1 MLANFTHL
9 RTCSGYSFKYGTATA
24 DQLVERATEFGMS
37 TLALTDRDNMAGAI
51 RFVQACES
59 AAIKPILGINLSFL
73 QRKYRITLLA
83 TADGGL
89 ASLYQLLTAVNFA
102 GGLLTHEI
110 LQENIVHTKKL
121 LIMHGPDSQIGAAI
135 GARQLTQGLSIF
147 NSTKDYFAQ
156 QGIEV
161 LSHRI
166 RGDGP
171 MSTPFAARMLT
182 FARSNDLPAVITNAV
197 RMLNRSDGP
206 LADVLDSARNL
217 VPLHKRHVERQ
228 NSEAYLKDTKAMH
241 QLATEIAQAAGES
254 TAHSLI
260 KTTMQWAEMATLD
273 PRRDVGIGK
282 IHLPEP
288 SVVGGKTQN
297 DLTIQL
303 KQRCEAGLGIKY
315 FGEQSIVA
323 ANRLSDELATVRT
336 LGYESY
342 FLTVANIT
350 DLARSKSIRVAARGS
365 GAGSLICYL
374 LGISGVEPITHGL
387 LMERFCSPLRNE
399 LPDIDIDVESARR
412 LEIYDA
418 VFEKYG
424 HRVATVSMVE
434 TYRSRHAIRDV
445 GAALG
450 ISPIEVDLIAKSLP
464 HIRARNIAKA
474 LENLPELKNLKLDTP
489 ILRMAINLA
498 QQLDGL
504 PRHLSMHPC
513 AIVLSDIGLRNHA
526 PLEVNAS
533 GYPMVQFD
541 KDDVEAVGFLKLDVL
556 GVRMQ
561 SAIAY
566 TISEIERIEGVQL
579 DIDQISLADQKTFDL
594 IASTRTLGVFQIE
607 SPGQRELIGKFA
619 PSSFTDLI
627 IDISLFRPGP
637 VKSDM
642 IRPFLSARHGLSN
655 VKSIHPDLDSIMSET
670 EGVVVFHEQVIRLI
684 SVMTGITLAQADE
697 KRRSLGTL
705 DGQQEVCDWFYPAA
719 LAQGYQLDVVQEIWE
734 ILRAFASFGFCKAH
748 AAAFALPTY
757 QSAWLKTHHTAAFMA
772 GVLTHDPGMYP
783 KRLILDDARQWGI
796 EIKGIDVNKSER
808 TVTVEKVDVDQQVN
822 KQRSYVAP
830 DLNSTG
836 RSLQLPDASGYALR
850 ISLADV
856 GGISEREINSIIAA
870 RPFVD
875 LADFVRRSGAS
886 ITTTESLI
894 VIGGFD
900 QLHRI
905 DQSHRIVNGS
915 KGLNRR
921 DLLLHLQ
928 DLYKLNG
935 GQKVGES
942 QLTLELLP
950 PPLVAAGL
958 PNLTAAELVQN
969 EVSILGMEVTAHMLN
984 FYGDFLNAVGA
995 VKSSDVIK
1003 QRSGASVLIAG
1014 VKSALQTP
1022 PVRSGRRVMFLTIDD
1037 GHGCNDV
1044 TFFEDTQQSY
1054 AQLLR
1059 TSNIFLIRGAVR
1071 RTGPRGV
1078 SIRATQAWELSSA
1091 YNSWLAGNASDT
1103 DVSLNN
1109 GRNLTTMKSKN
1120 A

>member
-1 MLANFTHL
+1 MPVNFTHL

-24 DQLVERATEFGMS
+24 KQLVDRAAEFGMQS
-37 TLALTDRDNMAGAI
+37 LALTDRENMAGAI

-59 AAIKPILGINLSFL
+59 ASIKPILGINLSFL
-73 QRKYRITLLA
+73 QPKYRITLLA
-83 TADGGL
+83 SSDDGL
-89 ASLYQLLTAVNFA
+89 PALYRLLTAVNFA

-110 LQENIVHTKKL
+110 LQQNFNYTKKL
-121 LIMHGPDSQIGAAI
+121 LVMHGPESQLAVAI
-135 GARQLTQGLSIF
+135 SARQLTQALSIF
-147 NSTKDYFAQ
+147 NSTKDYFLR

-171 MSTPFAARMLT
+171 LSTPFAARMLA
-182 FARSNDLPAVITNAV
+182 FARSNDLPAVLTNSV

-228 NSEAYLKDTKAMH
+228 NSEAYLKDIKQMH
-241 QLATEIAQAAGES
+241 QLATEISQAAGES
-254 TAHSLI
+254 TPHQLI
-260 KTTMQWAEMATLD
+260 KTTMQWAEMAILD

-282 IHLPEP
+282 IHLPEAE
-288 SVVGGKTQN
+288 VVGGKTQS
-297 DLTIQL
+297 DLTTQL
-303 KQRCEAGLGIKY
+303 KQRCEAGLSTKY
-315 FGEQSIVA
+315 VGGQSILA
-323 ANRLSDELATVRT
+323 AERLTDELNTVRT

-342 FLTVANIT
+342 FLTVADIT

-374 LGISGVEPITHGL
+374 LGISGVEPIEHGL

-418 VFEKYG
+418 IFERYG
-424 HRVATVSMVE
+424 VRVATVAMVE

-445 GAALG
+445 GTALG
-450 ISPIEVDLIAKSLP
+450 ISPMEIDLIAKSLP

-474 LENLPELKNLKLDTP
+474 LENLPELKSLKLDTP
-489 ILRMAINLA
+489 ILKMAVDLA
-498 QQLDGL
+498 QKLDGL

-513 AIVLSDIGLRNHA
+513 AIVLSDISLRDHA

-561 SAIAY
+561 SAISY
-566 TISEIERIEGVQL
+566 TISEIERVEGVKL
-579 DIDQISLADQKTFDL
+579 DIDQLSLADPKTFDL

-655 VKSIHPDLDSIMSET
+655 VKSIHPDLDPIMAQT
-670 EGVVVFHEQVIRLI
+670 HGVVVFHEQVIRLI
-684 SVMTGITLAQADE
+684 SVMGGITLAQADE
-697 KRRSLGTL
+697 KRRSLGSF

-719 LAQGYQLDVVQEIWE
+719 LSQGYQLNVVEEIWQ

-796 EIKGIDVNKSER
+796 EIKGIDVNQSQR
-808 TVTVEKVDVDQQVN
+808 TVIVEKVAIN
-822 KQRSYVAP
+822 KQRSYKAP
-830 DLNSTG
+830 DLKSTG

-850 ISLADV
+850 LSLADL
-856 GGISEREINSIIAA
+856 GGISEREIESIIAA

-875 LADFVRRSGAS
+875 LADFVHRAGAS
-886 ITTTESLI
+886 VTTTESLI
-894 VIGGFD
+894 MIGGFD
-900 QLHRI
+900 QLHQI
-905 DQSHRIVNGS
+905 DQSS
-915 KGLNRR
+915 EKLNRR

-928 DLYKLNG
+928 DLYKLTGKSNN
-935 GQKVGES
+935 KVGQT
-942 QLTLELLP
+942 QLTLELP
-950 PPLVAAGL
+950 PPTLVAAGL
-958 PNLTAAELVQN
+958 PNLTVIEQVQN
-969 EVSILGMEVTAHMLN
+969 EVEILGMEVTSHMLN
-984 FYGDFLNAVGA
+984 FYGDFLNTIGA

-1003 QRSGASVLIAG
+1003 QRSGASVLVAG
-1014 VKSALQTP
+1014 VKSSLQTP
-1022 PVRSGRRVMFLTIDD
+1022 PVRSGKRVMFLTMDD
-1037 GHGCNDV
+1037 GYGCNDV

-1059 TSNIFLIRGAVR
+1059 TSNLFLIRGAVR

-1078 SIRATQAWELSSA
+1078 SIRATEAWDLAITYRKWLSE
-1091 YNSWLAGNASDT
+1091 NSQESW
-1103 DVSLNN
+1103 
-1109 GRNLTTMKSKN
+1109 RNLTTMKSGN

>member
-1 MLANFTHL
+1 MVHSSFVHL
-9 RTCSGYSFKYGTATA
+9 RSCSGYSFKYGTATA
-24 DQLVERATEFGMS
+24 DQLVERATEFGMRS
-37 TLALTDRDNMAGAI
+37 LGLTDRDNMAGAI
-51 RFVQACES
+51 RFAQACES
-59 AAIKPILGINLSFL
+59 ASIKPILGINLSFI

-102 GGLLTHEI
+102 GGLLTHEL
-110 LQENIVHTKKL
+110 LQENFVHTKKL
-121 LIMHGPDSQIGAAI
+121 LAMHGPDSQIATAI
-135 GARQLTQGLSIF
+135 GARQLTQGLSIY

-171 MSTPFAARMLT
+171 LSTPFAARMLK
-182 FARSNDLPAVITNAV
+182 FARDNNLPAVITNSV

-228 NSEAYLKDTKAMH
+228 NSEAYLKDIKQMH
-241 QLATEIAQAAGES
+241 QVATEISQAAGEL
-254 TAHSLI
+254 TANQLI
-260 KTTMQWAEMATLD
+260 KTTLQWAEMAMLD

-288 SVVGGKTQN
+288 SVVGGKTQD
-297 DLTIQL
+297 DLTKQL
-303 KQRCEAGLGIKY
+303 KQRCESALANKY
-315 FGEQSIVA
+315 FGEQSVVA
-323 ANRLSDELATVRT
+323 ASRLTDELTTVNT

-342 FLTVANIT
+342 FLTVADIT

-418 VFEKYG
+418 IFERYG
-424 HRVATVSMVE
+424 KRVATVSMVE

-450 ISPIEVDLIAKSLP
+450 ISPIEIDLIAKSLP

-474 LENLPELKNLKLDTP
+474 LENLPELKSLKLDTP
-489 ILRMAINLA
+489 ILQMAINLA

-513 AIVLSDIGLRNHA
+513 AIVLSDIGLRDHA
-526 PLEVNAS
+526 PLELNAS

-561 SAIAY
+561 SAISYA
-566 TISEIERIEGVQL
+566 IAEIERVEGTKL
-579 DIDQISLADQKTFDL
+579 DIDQISLADQQTFDL
-594 IASTRTLGVFQIE
+594 ISSTHTLGVFQIE

-619 PSSFTDLI
+619 PSTFTDLI

-655 VKSIHPDLDSIMSET
+655 VKSIHPELDAIMQET

-684 SVMTGITLAQADE
+684 SVMTDISLAQADE
-697 KRRSLGTL
+697 KRRALGTL
-705 DGQQEVCDWFYPAA
+705 EGQQEVCDWFYPAA
-719 LAQGYQLDVVQEIWE
+719 LANNFSLKVVQEIWE

-757 QSAWLKTHHTAAFMA
+757 QSAWLKTHHTAAFIA

-796 EIKGIDVNKSER
+796 EIKGVDVNKSAQ
-808 TVTVEKVDVDQQVN
+808 TVVVEKIIAKNQ
-822 KQRSYVAP
+822 STYLAP
-830 DLNSTG
+830 DLKSTG
-836 RSLQLPDASGYALR
+836 RSLQLPNANGYALR

-856 GGISEREINSIIAA
+856 GGISDNEVSSIING
-870 RPFVD
+870 RPYVD
-875 LADFVRRSGAS
+875 LSDFVRRSGAS
-886 ITTTESLI
+886 VATTESLI
-894 VIGGFD
+894 MIGGFD
-900 QLHRI
+900 QLHGI
-905 DQSHRIVNGS
+905 GD
-915 KGLNRR
+915 GLNRR

-928 DLYKLNG
+928 DLYNLTGKKI
-935 GQKVGES
+935 GQD
-942 QLTLELLP
+942 QLTLELSP
-950 PPLVAAGL
+950 PPLTSAGL
-958 PNLTAAELVQN
+958 PNLTVQ
-969 EVSILGMEVTAHMLN
+969 EKVQSEITVLGMEVSVHLLN
-984 FYGDFLNAVGA
+984 SYGEFLNAIGA
-995 VKSSDVIK
+995 VRSSDVIR
-1003 QRSGASVLIAG
+1003 QRSGASLLIAG

-1037 GHGCNDV
+1037 GYGCNDV
-1044 TFFEDTQQSY
+1044 TFFEDAQQSY

-1059 TSNIFLIRGAVR
+1059 SSNLFLIRGQLR

-1091 YNSWLAGNASDT
+1091 YNSWLADNSSDT
-1103 DVSLNN
+1103 NNSLDTDDSLDNW
-1109 GRNLTTMKSKN
+1109 RNLTTVKSEN

>member
-1 MLANFTHL
+1 MPVNFTHL

-24 DQLVERATEFGMS
+24 DQLVERAAQFGMQS
-37 TLALTDRDNMAGAI
+37 LALTDRDNMAGAI

-59 AAIKPILGINLSFL
+59 ASVKPILGINLSFL
-73 QRKYRITLLA
+73 QPKYRITLLA
-83 TADGGL
+83 SGDGGL
-89 ASLYQLLTAVNFA
+89 PALYRLLTAVNFA

-110 LQENIVHTKKL
+110 LQQNFDYSKKL
-121 LIMHGPDSQIGAAI
+121 LVMHGPESQLAVAI
-135 GARQLTQGLSIF
+135 SARQLTQALSIF
-147 NSTKDYFAQ
+147 NSTKDYFLK

-171 MSTPFAARMLT
+171 LSTPFAARMLA
-182 FARSNDLPAVITNAV
+182 FARSNDLPAVLTNSV

-228 NSEAYLKDTKAMH
+228 NSEAYLKDVKQMH
-241 QLATEIAQAAGES
+241 QLADEITQAAGES
-254 TAHSLI
+254 RSQALI
-260 KTTMQWAEMATLD
+260 KTTMQWAEMAILD

-282 IHLPEP
+282 IHLPEAE
-288 SVVGGKTQN
+288 VVGGKSQS
-297 DLTIQL
+297 DLTVQL
-303 KQRCEAGLGIKY
+303 KNRCEAGLSAKY
-315 FGEQSIVA
+315 VGGQSIVA
-323 ANRLSDELATVRT
+323 AERLADELNTVRT

-342 FLTVANIT
+342 FLTVADIT
-350 DLARSKSIRVAARGS
+350 DLAKSKSIRVAARGS

-374 LGISGVEPITHGL
+374 LGISGVEPIEHGL

-418 VFEKYG
+418 IFQRYG
-424 HRVATVSMVE
+424 ARAATVSMVE

-445 GAALG
+445 GTALG
-450 ISPIEVDLIAKSLP
+450 ISPMEIDLIAKSLP
-464 HIRARNIAKA
+464 HIRARNISRA
-474 LENLPELKNLKLDTP
+474 LENLPELKSLKLDTP
-489 ILRMAINLA
+489 ILKMAVDLA
-498 QQLDGL
+498 QKLDGL

-513 AIVLSDIGLRNHA
+513 AIVLSDISLRDHA

-561 SAIAY
+561 SAISY
-566 TISEIERIEGVQL
+566 TISEIERVEGVKL
-579 DIDQISLADQKTFDL
+579 DIDQLSLADPKTFDL

-619 PSSFTDLI
+619 PISFTDLI

-642 IRPFLSARHGLSN
+642 IRPFLSARHGLSD
-655 VKSIHPDLDSIMSET
+655 VKSIHPDLDPIMAQT
-670 EGVVVFHEQVIRLI
+670 QGVVVFHEQVIRLI
-684 SVMTGITLAQADE
+684 SVMGGITLAQADE
-697 KRRSLGTL
+697 KRRALGSFA
-705 DGQQEVCDWFYPAA
+705 GQQEVCDWFYPAA
-719 LAQGYQLDVVQEIWE
+719 LSQGYQLNVVEEIWQ

-796 EIKGIDVNKSER
+796 EIKGIDVNQSQR
-808 TVTVEKVDVDQQVN
+808 TVTVERVEVN
-822 KQRSYVAP
+822 KQRAYKAP
-830 DLNSTG
+830 DLKSTG

-850 ISLADV
+850 LSLADL
-856 GGISEREINSIIAA
+856 GGISEREIESIITA

-875 LADFVRRSGAS
+875 LADFVHRAGAS
-886 ITTTESLI
+886 VTTTESLI
-894 VIGGFD
+894 MIGGFD
-900 QLHRI
+900 QLHQI
-905 DQSHRIVNGS
+905 NQSNE
-915 KGLNRR
+915 KLNRR

-928 DLYKLNG
+928 DLYKLTG
-935 GQKVGES
+935 KSSDKKVS
-942 QLTLELLP
+942 QTQLTLELAP
-950 PPLVAAGL
+950 PTLVTAGL
-958 PNLTAAELVQN
+958 PNLTAAEQVQN
-969 EVSILGMEVTAHMLN
+969 EVAILGMEVTSHMLN
-984 FYGDFLNAVGA
+984 LYGDFLNAIGA

-1014 VKSALQTP
+1014 VKSSLQTP
-1022 PVRSGRRVMFLTIDD
+1022 PVRSGRRVMFLTMDD
-1037 GHGCNDV
+1037 GYGCNDV
-1044 TFFEDTQQSY
+1044 TFFENTQESY

-1059 TSNIFLIRGAVR
+1059 TSNLFLVRGAVR

-1078 SIRATQAWELSSA
+1078 SIRATEAWDLTIA
-1091 YNSWLAGNASDT
+1091 YHKWLTENSQESW
-1103 DVSLNN
+1103 
-1109 GRNLTTMKSKN
+1109 RNLTTMKSGN

>member
-1 MLANFTHL
+1 MHPDFIHL

-24 DQLVERATEFGMS
+24 DQLVQRAAEFGMHS
-37 TLALTDRDNMAGAI
+37 LGLTDRDNMAGAI

-59 AAIKPILGINLSFL
+59 ASIKPILGVNLSFI
-73 QRKYRITLLA
+73 QPKFRITLLA

-89 ASLYQLLTAVNFA
+89 PALYQLLTAVNFA
-102 GGLLTHEI
+102 GGLLTHEV
-110 LQENIVHTKKL
+110 LQENLQYSKKL
-121 LIMHGPDSQIGAAI
+121 LAMHGPDSQIATAI
-135 GARQLTQGLSIF
+135 SARQLTQGLSIF
-147 NSTKDYFAQ
+147 NSTKDYFLQ
-156 QGIEV
+156 QGVEV

-171 MSTPFAARMLT
+171 FSTPFAARMLK
-182 FARSNDLPAVITNAV
+182 FARENNLPAVITNSA
-197 RMLNRSDGP
+197 RMLDRSDGP

-228 NSEAYLKDTKAMH
+228 NSEAYLKDIKQMH
-241 QLATEIAQAAGES
+241 QVATEISQASGEL
-254 TAHSLI
+254 TANQLI
-260 KTTMQWAEMATLD
+260 KTTLQWAEMATLD
-273 PRRDVGIGK
+273 PRKDVGIGK

-288 SVVGGKTQN
+288 SVVGGKNQG
-297 DLTIQL
+297 DLSKQL
-303 KQRCEAGLGIKY
+303 KQRCEAALSNKY
-315 FGEQSIVA
+315 FGEQSVVA
-323 ANRLSDELATVRT
+323 ANRLIDELATVRT

-342 FLTVANIT
+342 FLTVADIT

-418 VFEKYG
+418 IFERYG
-424 HRVATVSMVE
+424 KRAATVSMVE

-450 ISPIEVDLIAKSLP
+450 ISPIEIDLIAKSLP

-489 ILRMAINLA
+489 ILKMAINLA
-498 QQLDGL
+498 QRLDGL

-513 AIVLSDIGLRNHA
+513 AIVLSDIGLRDHA
-526 PLEVNAS
+526 PLELNAS

-561 SAIAY
+561 SAISYA
-566 TISEIERIEGVQL
+566 IAEIERVEGEKL
-579 DIDQISLADQKTFDL
+579 DIDQISLADQQTFDL

-619 PSSFTDLI
+619 PNTFTDLI

-655 VKSIHPDLDSIMSET
+655 VKSIHPDLDPIMQET

-684 SVMTGITLAQADE
+684 SIMTDISLAQADE
-697 KRRSLGTL
+697 KRRALGTL
-705 DGQQEVCDWFYPAA
+705 DGQQEVCDWFYPAS
-719 LAQGYQLDVVQEIWE
+719 LANGFSLKVVQEIWE

-757 QSAWLKTHHTAAFMA
+757 QSAWLKTHHTAAFIA

-783 KRLILDDARQWGI
+783 KRLILDDARQWGV
-796 EIKGIDVNKSER
+796 EIKGVDVNKSER
-808 TVTVEKVDVDQQVN
+808 TVVVEKVVSKNQNV
-822 KQRSYVAP
+822 YTAP
-830 DLNSTG
+830 DLKSTG
-836 RSLQLPDASGYALR
+836 RSLQLPNASGYALR

-856 GGISEREINSIIAA
+856 GGISDNEINSIING
-870 RPFVD
+870 RPFID
-875 LADFVRRSGAS
+875 LSDFVRRSGAS
-886 ITTTESLI
+886 IATTESLI
-894 VIGGFD
+894 MIGGFD
-900 QLHRI
+900 QLHQI
-905 DQSHRIVNGS
+905 GDQ
-915 KGLNRR
+915 LNRR

-928 DLYKLNG
+928 DLHKLNG
-935 GQKVGES
+935 TQKVGQS

-950 PPLVAAGL
+950 PPLTSAGL
-958 PNLTAAELVQN
+958 PNLTAQERLQSEISV
-969 EVSILGMEVTAHMLN
+969 LGMEVSTHLLN
-984 FYGDFLNAVGA
+984 SYGEFLNAIGA

-1003 QRSGASVLIAG
+1003 QRSGASLLIAG

-1037 GHGCNDV
+1037 GYGCNDV
-1044 TFFEDTQQSY
+1044 TFFEDAQQSY

-1059 TSNIFLIRGAVR
+1059 TSNLFLIRGQLR

-1091 YNSWLAGNASDT
+1091 YNSWLANNSLDT
-1103 DVSLNN
+1103 DDSLGN
-1109 GRNLTTMKSKN
+1109 GRNLTTVESKK

>member
-1 MLANFTHL
+1 MPVNFTHL

-24 DQLVERATEFGMS
+24 DQLVERAAQFGMQS
-37 TLALTDRDNMAGAI
+37 LALTDRDNMAGAI

-59 AAIKPILGINLSFL
+59 ASVKPILGINLSFL
-73 QRKYRITLLA
+73 QPKYRITLLA
-83 TADGGL
+83 SGDGGL
-89 ASLYQLLTAVNFA
+89 PALYRLLTAVNFA

-110 LQENIVHTKKL
+110 LQQNFDYSKKL
-121 LIMHGPDSQIGAAI
+121 LVMHGPESQLAVAI
-135 GARQLTQGLSIF
+135 SARQLTQALSIF
-147 NSTKDYFAQ
+147 NSTKDYFFK

-171 MSTPFAARMLT
+171 LSTPFAARMLA
-182 FARSNDLPAVITNAV
+182 FARSNDLPAVLTNSV

-206 LADVLDSARNL
+206 LADILDSARNL

-228 NSEAYLKDTKAMH
+228 NSEAYLKDVKQMH
-241 QLATEIAQAAGES
+241 QLADEITQAAGES
-254 TAHSLI
+254 RSQALI
-260 KTTMQWAEMATLD
+260 KTTMQWAVMAILD

-282 IHLPEP
+282 IHLPEAE
-288 SVVGGKTQN
+288 VVGGKSQS
-297 DLTIQL
+297 DLTVQL
-303 KQRCEAGLGIKY
+303 KNRCEAGLSAKY
-315 FGEQSIVA
+315 VGGQSIVA
-323 ANRLSDELATVRT
+323 AERLADELNTVRT

-342 FLTVANIT
+342 FLTVADIT
-350 DLARSKSIRVAARGS
+350 DLAKSKSIRVAARGS

-374 LGISGVEPITHGL
+374 LGISGVEPIEHGL

-418 VFEKYG
+418 IFQRYG
-424 HRVATVSMVE
+424 TRAATVAMVE

-445 GAALG
+445 GTALG
-450 ISPIEVDLIAKSLP
+450 ISPMEIDLIAKSLP
-464 HIRARNIAKA
+464 HIRARNISRA
-474 LENLPELKNLKLDTP
+474 LENLPELKSLKLDTP
-489 ILRMAINLA
+489 ILKMAVDLA
-498 QQLDGL
+498 QKLDGL

-513 AIVLSDIGLRNHA
+513 AIVLSDISLRDHA

-561 SAIAY
+561 SAISY
-566 TISEIERIEGVQL
+566 TISEIERVEGVKL
-579 DIDQISLADQKTFDL
+579 DIDQLSLADPKTFDL

-655 VKSIHPDLDSIMSET
+655 VKSIHPDLDPIMAQT
-670 EGVVVFHEQVIRLI
+670 QGVVVFHEQVIRLI
-684 SVMTGITLAQADE
+684 SVMGGITLAQADE
-697 KRRSLGTL
+697 KRRALGSFA
-705 DGQQEVCDWFYPAA
+705 GQQEVCDWFYPAA
-719 LAQGYQLDVVQEIWE
+719 LSQGYQLNVVEEIWQ

-796 EIKGIDVNKSER
+796 EIKGIDVNQSQR
-808 TVTVEKVDVDQQVN
+808 TVTVERVEVN
-822 KQRSYVAP
+822 KQRAYKAP
-830 DLNSTG
+830 YLKSTG

-850 ISLADV
+850 LSLADL
-856 GGISEREINSIIAA
+856 GGISEREIESIITA

-875 LADFVRRSGAS
+875 LADFVHRAGAS
-886 ITTTESLI
+886 VTTTESLI
-894 VIGGFD
+894 MIGGFD
-900 QLHRI
+900 QLHQI
-905 DQSHRIVNGS
+905 NQSNE
-915 KGLNRR
+915 KLNRR

-928 DLYKLNG
+928 DLYKLTG
-935 GQKVGES
+935 KSSDKKVS
-942 QLTLELLP
+942 QTQLTLELAP
-950 PPLVAAGL
+950 PTLVTAGL
-958 PNLTAAELVQN
+958 PNLTAAEQVQN
-969 EVSILGMEVTAHMLN
+969 EVAILGMEVTSHMLN
-984 FYGDFLNAVGA
+984 LYGDFLNAIGA

-1014 VKSALQTP
+1014 VKSSLQTP
-1022 PVRSGRRVMFLTIDD
+1022 PVRSGRRVMFLTMDD
-1037 GHGCNDV
+1037 GYGCNDV
-1044 TFFEDTQQSY
+1044 TFFENTQESY

-1059 TSNIFLIRGAVR
+1059 TSNLFLVRGAVR

-1078 SIRATQAWELSSA
+1078 SIRATEAWDLTIA
-1091 YNSWLAGNASDT
+1091 YHKWLTENSQESW
-1103 DVSLNN
+1103 
-1109 GRNLTTMKSKN
+1109 RNLTTMKSGN

>member
-1 MLANFTHL
+1 VPVNFTHL

-24 DQLVERATEFGMS
+24 KQLVERAAEFGMQS
-37 TLALTDRDNMAGAI
+37 LALTDRENMAGAI

-59 AAIKPILGINLSFL
+59 ASIKPILGINLSFL
-73 QRKYRITLLA
+73 QPKYRITLLA
-83 TADGGL
+83 SSDDGL
-89 ASLYQLLTAVNFA
+89 PALYRLLTAVNFA

-110 LQENIVHTKKL
+110 LQQNFNYTKKL
-121 LIMHGPDSQIGAAI
+121 LVMHGPESQLAVAI
-135 GARQLTQGLSIF
+135 SARQLTQALSIF
-147 NSTKDYFAQ
+147 NSTKDYFLR

-171 MSTPFAARMLT
+171 LSTPFAARMLA
-182 FARSNDLPAVITNAV
+182 FARSNDLPAVLTNSV

-228 NSEAYLKDTKAMH
+228 NSEAYLKDIKQMH
-241 QLATEIAQAAGES
+241 QLATEISQAAGES
-254 TAHSLI
+254 TPHQLI
-260 KTTMQWAEMATLD
+260 KTTMQWAEMAILD

-282 IHLPEP
+282 IHLPEAE
-288 SVVGGKTQN
+288 VVGGKTQS
-297 DLTIQL
+297 DLTTQL
-303 KQRCEAGLGIKY
+303 KQRCEAGLSTKY
-315 FGEQSIVA
+315 VGEQSILA
-323 ANRLSDELATVRT
+323 AERLTDELNTVRT

-342 FLTVANIT
+342 FLTVADIT

-374 LGISGVEPITHGL
+374 LGISGVEPIEYGL

-418 VFEKYG
+418 IFERYG
-424 HRVATVSMVE
+424 VRVATVAMVE

-445 GAALG
+445 GTALG
-450 ISPIEVDLIAKSLP
+450 ISPMEIDLIAKSLP

-474 LENLPELKNLKLDTP
+474 LENLPELKSLKLDTP
-489 ILRMAINLA
+489 ILKMAVDLA
-498 QQLDGL
+498 QKLDGL

-513 AIVLSDIGLRNHA
+513 AIVLSDIRLRDHA

-561 SAIAY
+561 SAISY
-566 TISEIERIEGVQL
+566 TISEIERVEGVKL
-579 DIDQISLADQKTFDL
+579 DIDQLSLADPKTFDL

-655 VKSIHPDLDSIMSET
+655 VKSIHPDLDPIMAQT
-670 EGVVVFHEQVIRLI
+670 HGVVVFHEQVIRLI
-684 SVMTGITLAQADE
+684 SVMGGITLAQADE
-697 KRRSLGTL
+697 KRRSLGSF

-719 LAQGYQLDVVQEIWE
+719 LSQGYQLNVVEEIWQ

-796 EIKGIDVNKSER
+796 EIKGIDVNQSQR
-808 TVTVEKVDVDQQVN
+808 TVTVEKVAIN
-822 KQRSYVAP
+822 KQSSYKAP
-830 DLNSTG
+830 DLKSTG

-850 ISLADV
+850 LSLADL
-856 GGISEREINSIIAA
+856 GGISEREIESIIAA

-875 LADFVRRSGAS
+875 LADFVHRAGAS
-886 ITTTESLI
+886 VTTTESLI
-894 VIGGFD
+894 MIGGFD
-900 QLHRI
+900 QLHQI
-905 DQSHRIVNGS
+905 DQSS
-915 KGLNRR
+915 EKLNRR

-928 DLYKLNG
+928 DLYKLTGKSNNN
-935 GQKVGES
+935 KVGQT
-942 QLTLELLP
+942 QLTLELSP
-950 PPLVAAGL
+950 PTLVAAGL
-958 PNLTAAELVQN
+958 PNLTVIEQVQN
-969 EVSILGMEVTAHMLN
+969 EVEILGMEVTSHMLN
-984 FYGDFLNAVGA
+984 FYGDFLNAIGA

-1003 QRSGASVLIAG
+1003 QRSGASVLVAG
-1014 VKSALQTP
+1014 VKSSLQTP
-1022 PVRSGRRVMFLTIDD
+1022 PVRSGKRVMFLTMDD
-1037 GHGCNDV
+1037 GYGCNDV
-1044 TFFEDTQQSY
+1044 TFFEDTQESY

-1059 TSNIFLIRGAVR
+1059 TSNLFLVRGAVR

-1078 SIRATQAWELSSA
+1078 SIRATEAWDLAITYRKWLSE
-1091 YNSWLAGNASDT
+1091 NSQESW
-1103 DVSLNN
+1103 
-1109 GRNLTTMKSKN
+1109 RNLTTMKSGN

>member
-1 MLANFTHL
+1 VHPDFIHL

-24 DQLVERATEFGMS
+24 DQLVQRAAEFGMHS
-37 TLALTDRDNMAGAI
+37 LGLTDRDNMAGAI

-59 AAIKPILGINLSFL
+59 ASIKPILGINLSFI
-73 QRKYRITLLA
+73 QPKFRITLLA

-89 ASLYQLLTAVNFA
+89 PALYQLLTAVNFA
-102 GGLLTHEI
+102 GGLLTHEV
-110 LQENIVHTKKL
+110 LQENLQYSKKL
-121 LIMHGPDSQIGAAI
+121 LAMHGPDSQIATAI

-147 NSTKDYFAQ
+147 NSTKDYFFQ
-156 QGIEV
+156 QGVEV

-171 MSTPFAARMLT
+171 FSTPFAARMLK
-182 FARSNDLPAVITNAV
+182 FARENNLPAVITNSV

-228 NSEAYLKDTKAMH
+228 NSEAYLKDIKQMH
-241 QLATEIAQAAGES
+241 QVATEISQAAGEL
-254 TAHSLI
+254 TANQLI
-260 KTTMQWAEMATLD
+260 KTTLQWAEMATLD
-273 PRRDVGIGK
+273 PRKDVGIGK

-288 SVVGGKTQN
+288 SVVGGKNQG
-297 DLTIQL
+297 DLSKQL
-303 KQRCEAGLGIKY
+303 KQRCEAALSNKY
-315 FGEQSIVA
+315 FGEQSVVA
-323 ANRLSDELATVRT
+323 ANRLIDELATVRT

-342 FLTVANIT
+342 FLTVADIT

-418 VFEKYG
+418 IFERYG
-424 HRVATVSMVE
+424 KRVATVSMVE

-445 GAALG
+445 GTALG
-450 ISPIEVDLIAKSLP
+450 ISPIEIDLIAKSLP

-489 ILRMAINLA
+489 ILKMAINLA
-498 QQLDGL
+498 QRLDGL

-513 AIVLSDIGLRNHA
+513 AIVLSDIGLRDHA
-526 PLEVNAS
+526 PLELNAS

-561 SAIAY
+561 SAISYA
-566 TISEIERIEGVQL
+566 IAEIERVEGEKL
-579 DIDQISLADQKTFDL
+579 DIDQISLADQPTFDL
-594 IASTRTLGVFQIE
+594 ISSTRTLGVFQIE

-619 PSSFTDLI
+619 PNTFTDLI

-655 VKSIHPDLDSIMSET
+655 VKSIHPDLDPIMQET

-684 SVMTGITLAQADE
+684 STMTDISLAQADE
-697 KRRSLGTL
+697 KRRALGTL
-705 DGQQEVCDWFYPAA
+705 DGQQEVCDWFYPAS
-719 LAQGYQLDVVQEIWE
+719 LANGFSLKVVQEIWE

-757 QSAWLKTHHTAAFMA
+757 QSAWLKTHHTAAFIA

-796 EIKGIDVNKSER
+796 EIKGVDVNKSER
-808 TVTVEKVDVDQQVN
+808 TVVVEKVISKNQNV
-822 KQRSYVAP
+822 YTAP
-830 DLNSTG
+830 DLKSTG
-836 RSLQLPDASGYALR
+836 RSLQLPNASGYALR

-856 GGISEREINSIIAA
+856 GGISDNEINSIING
-870 RPFVD
+870 RPYID
-875 LADFVRRSGAS
+875 LSDFVRRSGAS
-886 ITTTESLI
+886 VATTESLI
-894 VIGGFD
+894 MIGGFD
-900 QLHRI
+900 QLHQI
-905 DQSHRIVNGS
+905 GDQ
-915 KGLNRR
+915 LNRR

-928 DLYKLNG
+928 DLHKLNG
-935 GQKVGES
+935 TQKVGQS

-950 PPLVAAGL
+950 PPLASAGL
-958 PNLTAAELVQN
+958 PNLTVQ
-969 EVSILGMEVTAHMLN
+969 ERVQSEISVLGMEVSTHLLN
-984 FYGDFLNAVGA
+984 SYGEFLNAIGA
-995 VKSSDVIK
+995 VRSSDVIR
-1003 QRSGASVLIAG
+1003 QRSGTSLLIAG

-1037 GHGCNDV
+1037 GYGCNDV
-1044 TFFEDTQQSY
+1044 TFFEDAQQSY

-1059 TSNIFLIRGAVR
+1059 TSNLFLIRGQLR

-1091 YNSWLAGNASDT
+1091 YNSWLADNSLDT
-1103 DVSLNN
+1103 NNSLENR
-1109 GRNLTTMKSKN
+1109 RNLITVESKK

>member
-1 MLANFTHL
+1 MVHSSFIHL

-24 DQLVERATEFGMS
+24 DQLVQRAAEFGMHS
-37 TLALTDRDNMAGAI
+37 LGLTDRDNLAGAI
-51 RFVQACES
+51 RFVQACEGAS
-59 AAIKPILGINLSFL
+59 IKPILGINLSFI
-73 QRKYRITLLA
+73 QPKFRITLLA

-89 ASLYQLLTAVNFA
+89 PALYQLLTAVNFA
-102 GGLLTHEI
+102 GGLLTHEV
-110 LQENIVHTKKL
+110 LQENLQYSKKL
-121 LIMHGPDSQIGAAI
+121 LAMHGPDSQIATAI
-135 GARQLTQGLSIF
+135 SARQLTQGLSIF
-147 NSTKDYFAQ
+147 NSTKDYFFQ
-156 QGIEV
+156 QGVEV

-171 MSTPFAARMLT
+171 FSTPFAARMLK
-182 FARSNDLPAVITNAV
+182 FARESNLPAVITNSV

-228 NSEAYLKDTKAMH
+228 NSEAYLKDIKQMH
-241 QLATEIAQAAGES
+241 QVATEISQAAGEL
-254 TAHSLI
+254 TANQLI
-260 KTTMQWAEMATLD
+260 KTTLQWAEMATLD
-273 PRRDVGIGK
+273 PRKDVGIGK

-288 SVVGGKTQN
+288 SVVGGKTQS
-297 DLTIQL
+297 DLSKQL
-303 KQRCEAGLGIKY
+303 KQRCEAALSNKY
-315 FGEQSIVA
+315 FGEQSVVA
-323 ANRLSDELATVRT
+323 ANRLIDELATVRT

-342 FLTVANIT
+342 FLTVADIT

-418 VFEKYG
+418 IFERYG
-424 HRVATVSMVE
+424 KRVATVSMVE

-445 GAALG
+445 GTALG
-450 ISPIEVDLIAKSLP
+450 ISPIEIDLIAKSLP

-474 LENLPELKNLKLDTP
+474 LENLPELKSLKLDTP
-489 ILRMAINLA
+489 ILKMAINLA
-498 QQLDGL
+498 QRLDGL

-513 AIVLSDIGLRNHA
+513 AIVLSDIGLRDHA
-526 PLEVNAS
+526 PLELNAS

-561 SAIAY
+561 SAISYA
-566 TISEIERIEGVQL
+566 IAEIERVEGEKL
-579 DIDQISLADQKTFDL
+579 DIDQISLADQPTFDL
-594 IASTRTLGVFQIE
+594 ISSTRTLGVFQIE

-619 PSSFTDLI
+619 PNTFTDLI

-655 VKSIHPDLDSIMSET
+655 VKSIHPDLDPIMQET

-684 SVMTGITLAQADE
+684 SVMTDISLAQADE
-697 KRRSLGTL
+697 KRRALGTL
-705 DGQQEVCDWFYPAA
+705 DGQQEVCDWFYPAS
-719 LAQGYQLDVVQEIWE
+719 LANGFSLKVVQEIWE

-757 QSAWLKTHHTAAFMA
+757 QSAWLKTHHTAAFIA

-783 KRLILDDARQWGI
+783 KRLILDDARQWGV
-796 EIKGIDVNKSER
+796 EIKGVDVNKSER
-808 TVTVEKVDVDQQVN
+808 TVVVEKVISKNQNV
-822 KQRSYVAP
+822 YTAP
-830 DLNSTG
+830 DLKSTG
-836 RSLQLPDASGYALR
+836 RSLQLPNASGYALR

-856 GGISEREINSIIAA
+856 GGISDNEINSIING
-870 RPFVD
+870 RPYID
-875 LADFVRRSGAS
+875 LSDFVRRSGAS
-886 ITTTESLI
+886 VATTESLI
-894 VIGGFD
+894 MIGGFD
-900 QLHRI
+900 QLHKI
-905 DQSHRIVNGS
+905 GDQ
-915 KGLNRR
+915 LNRR

-928 DLYKLNG
+928 DLHKLNG
-935 GQKVGES
+935 TQKIGQS

-950 PPLVAAGL
+950 PPLASAGL
-958 PNLTAAELVQN
+958 PNLTVQ
-969 EVSILGMEVTAHMLN
+969 ERVQSEISVLGMEVSTHLLN
-984 FYGDFLNAVGA
+984 SYGEFLNAIGA

-1003 QRSGASVLIAG
+1003 QRSGASLLIAG

-1037 GHGCNDV
+1037 GYGCNDV
-1044 TFFEDTQQSY
+1044 TFFEDAQQSY

-1059 TSNIFLIRGAVR
+1059 TSNLFLIRGQLR

-1091 YNSWLAGNASDT
+1091 YNSWLADKSLDT
-1103 DVSLNN
+1103 NNSLENR
-1109 GRNLTTMKSKN
+1109 RNLTTVKSKN

>member
-1 MLANFTHL
+1 MPVNFTHL

-24 DQLVERATEFGMS
+24 AQLVERAAQFGMQS
-37 TLALTDRDNMAGAI
+37 LALTDRDNLAGAI
-51 RFVQACES
+51 RFVQACEG

-73 QRKYRITLLA
+73 QPKYRITLLA
-83 TADGGL
+83 SGDGGL
-89 ASLYQLLTAVNFA
+89 PALYRLLTAVNFA

-110 LQENIVHTKKL
+110 LQQNLNYSKKL
-121 LIMHGPDSQIGAAI
+121 LAIHGPESQLATAI
-135 GARQLTQGLSIF
+135 SARQLTQSLSIF
-147 NSTKDYFAQ
+147 NSSKDYFFK

-171 MSTPFAARMLT
+171 LSTPFAARMLA
-182 FARSNDLPAVITNAV
+182 FARSNDLPAVLTNSV

-228 NSEAYLKDTKAMH
+228 NSEAYLKDIKQMH
-241 QLATEIAQAAGES
+241 QLAAEIAQAAGEN
-254 TAHSLI
+254 TAHALI
-260 KTTMQWAEMATLD
+260 KTTMQWAEMVVLD

-282 IHLPEP
+282 IHLPEAE
-288 SVVGGKTQN
+288 VVGGKNQS
-297 DLTIQL
+297 DLTAQL
-303 KQRCEAGLGIKY
+303 KQRCQVGLSTKY
-315 FGEQSIVA
+315 VGAQSIIA
-323 ANRLSDELATVRT
+323 ADRLADELNTVRT

-342 FLTVANIT
+342 FLTVADIT

-374 LGISGVEPITHGL
+374 LGISGVEPIEHGL

-418 VFEKYG
+418 IFERYG
-424 HRVATVSMVE
+424 ARVATVSMVE

-450 ISPIEVDLIAKSLP
+450 ISPIEIDLIAKSLP

-474 LENLPELKNLKLDTP
+474 LENLPELKSLKLDTP
-489 ILRMAINLA
+489 ILRMAIDLA
-498 QQLDGL
+498 QKLDGL

-513 AIVLSDIGLRNHA
+513 AIVLSDIGLRDHA
-526 PLEVNAS
+526 PLEINAS

-561 SAIAY
+561 SAITY
-566 TISEIERIEGVQL
+566 TISEIERVEGVQL
-579 DIDQISLADQKTFDL
+579 DIDQISLADPKTFDL

-655 VKSIHPDLDSIMSET
+655 VKSIHPDLDPIMAQT
-670 EGVVVFHEQVIRLI
+670 HGVVVFHEQVIRLI
-684 SVMTGITLAQADE
+684 SVMSGITLAQADE
-697 KRRSLGTL
+697 KRRLLGSF

-719 LAQGYQLDVVQEIWE
+719 LSQGYQLNVVEEIWQ

-757 QSAWLKTHHTAAFMA
+757 QSAWLKTHYTAAFIA

-796 EIKGIDVNKSER
+796 QIKGIDVNQSQR
-808 TVTVEKVDVDQQVN
+808 TVTVEKVESTEIN
-822 KQRSYVAP
+822 KQPVYTAP
-830 DLNSTG
+830 DLKSTG
-836 RSLQLPDASGYALR
+836 RSLELPNANGYALR
-850 ISLADV
+850 LSLADLA
-856 GGISEREINSIIAA
+856 GISEREIESIISA

-875 LADFVRRSGAS
+875 LADFTHRAGAS

-894 VIGGFD
+894 MVGGFD
-900 QLHRI
+900 QLHQI
-905 DQSHRIVNGS
+905 NQTSE
-915 KGLNRR
+915 KLNRR

-928 DLYKLNG
+928 DLYKLTSKSSSS
-935 GQKVGES
+935 KVGQN
-942 QLTLELLP
+942 QLTLGLLP

-958 PNLTAAELVQN
+958 PNLTAIEQVQN
-969 EVSILGMEVTAHMLN
+969 EVAILGMEVTSHMLN
-984 FYGDFLNAVGA
+984 FYGDFLNAIGA

-1003 QRSGASVLIAG
+1003 QRSGALVLIAG

-1022 PVRSGRRVMFLTIDD
+1022 PVRSGKRVMFLTIDD
-1037 GHGCNDV
+1037 GYGCNDV
-1044 TFFEDTQQSY
+1044 SFFEDTQQSY
-1054 AQLLR
+1054 AQLLK
-1059 TSNIFLIRGAVR
+1059 TSNLFLIRGAVR

-1078 SIRATQAWELSSA
+1078 SIRATEAWELSSA
-1091 YNSWLAGNASDT
+1091 YTRWLTENSQ
-1103 DVSLNN
+1103 VSW
-1109 GRNLTTMKSKN
+1109 RNLPTVKSSN

>member
-1 MLANFTHL
+1 MPVNFTHL

-24 DQLVERATEFGMS
+24 NQLVERAAQFGMQS
-37 TLALTDRDNMAGAI
+37 LALTDRDNMAGAI

-59 AAIKPILGINLSFL
+59 ASVKPILGINLSFL
-73 QRKYRITLLA
+73 QPKYRITLLA
-83 TADGGL
+83 SGDGGL
-89 ASLYQLLTAVNFA
+89 PALYRLLTAVNFA

-110 LQENIVHTKKL
+110 LQQNFDYSKKL
-121 LIMHGPDSQIGAAI
+121 LVMHGPESQLAVAI
-135 GARQLTQGLSIF
+135 SARQLTQALSIF
-147 NSTKDYFAQ
+147 NSTKDYFLK

-171 MSTPFAARMLT
+171 LSTPFAARMLA
-182 FARSNDLPAVITNAV
+182 FARSNDLPAVLTNSV

-228 NSEAYLKDTKAMH
+228 NSEAYLKDVKQMH
-241 QLATEIAQAAGES
+241 QLADEITQAAGES
-254 TAHSLI
+254 RSQALI
-260 KTTMQWAEMATLD
+260 KTTMQWAEMAILD

-282 IHLPEP
+282 IHLPEAE
-288 SVVGGKTQN
+288 VVGGKSQS
-297 DLTIQL
+297 DLTAQL
-303 KQRCEAGLGIKY
+303 KNRCEAGLSAKY
-315 FGEQSIVA
+315 VGGQSIVA
-323 ANRLSDELATVRT
+323 AERLADELNTVRT

-342 FLTVANIT
+342 FLTVADIT
-350 DLARSKSIRVAARGS
+350 DLAKSKSIRVAARGS

-374 LGISGVEPITHGL
+374 LGISGVEPIEHGL

-418 VFEKYG
+418 IFQRYG
-424 HRVATVSMVE
+424 TRAATVAMVE

-445 GAALG
+445 GTALG
-450 ISPIEVDLIAKSLP
+450 ISPMEIDLIAKSLP
-464 HIRARNIAKA
+464 HIRARNISRA
-474 LENLPELKNLKLDTP
+474 LENLPELKSLKLDTP
-489 ILRMAINLA
+489 ILKMAVDLA
-498 QQLDGL
+498 QKLDGL

-513 AIVLSDIGLRNHA
+513 AIVLSDISLRDHA

-561 SAIAY
+561 SAISY
-566 TISEIERIEGVQL
+566 TISEIERVEGVKL
-579 DIDQISLADQKTFDL
+579 DIDQLSLADPKTFDL

-655 VKSIHPDLDSIMSET
+655 VKSIHPDLDPIMAQT
-670 EGVVVFHEQVIRLI
+670 QGVVVFHEQVIRLI
-684 SVMTGITLAQADE
+684 SVMGGITLAQADE
-697 KRRSLGTL
+697 KRRALGSFA
-705 DGQQEVCDWFYPAA
+705 GQQEVCDWFYPAA
-719 LAQGYQLDVVQEIWE
+719 LSQGYQLNVVEEIWQ

-796 EIKGIDVNKSER
+796 EIKGIDVNQSQR
-808 TVTVEKVDVDQQVN
+808 TVTVERVEVN
-822 KQRSYVAP
+822 KQRSYKAP
-830 DLNSTG
+830 DLKSTG

-850 ISLADV
+850 LSLADL
-856 GGISEREINSIIAA
+856 GGISEREIESIITA

-875 LADFVRRSGAS
+875 LADFVHRAGAS
-886 ITTTESLI
+886 VTTTESLI
-894 VIGGFD
+894 MIGGFD
-900 QLHRI
+900 QLHQI
-905 DQSHRIVNGS
+905 NQSNE
-915 KGLNRR
+915 KLNRR

-928 DLYKLNG
+928 DLYKLTG
-935 GQKVGES
+935 KSSDKKVS
-942 QLTLELLP
+942 QTQLTLELAP
-950 PPLVAAGL
+950 PTLVTAGL
-958 PNLTAAELVQN
+958 PNLTAAEQVQN
-969 EVSILGMEVTAHMLN
+969 EVAILGMEVTSHMLN
-984 FYGDFLNAVGA
+984 LYGDFLNAIGA

-1014 VKSALQTP
+1014 VKSSLQTP
-1022 PVRSGRRVMFLTIDD
+1022 PVRSGRRVMFLTMDD
-1037 GHGCNDV
+1037 GYGCNDV
-1044 TFFEDTQQSY
+1044 TFFENTQESY

-1059 TSNIFLIRGAVR
+1059 TSNLFLVRGAVR

-1078 SIRATQAWELSSA
+1078 SIRATEAWDLTIA
-1091 YNSWLAGNASDT
+1091 YHKWLTENSQESW
-1103 DVSLNN
+1103 
-1109 GRNLTTMKSKN
+1109 RNLTTMKSGN

>member
-1 MLANFTHL
+1 MVHPDFVHL

-24 DQLVERATEFGMS
+24 DQLVQRAAELGMHS
-37 TLALTDRDNMAGAI
+37 LALTDRDNMAGAI
-51 RFVQACES
+51 RFVQACEAGS
-59 AAIKPILGINLSFL
+59 IKPILGVNLSFI
-73 QRKYRITLLA
+73 QPKFRITLLA
-83 TADGGL
+83 TSDGGL
-89 ASLYQLLTAVNFA
+89 PALYQLLTAVNFA
-102 GGLLTHEI
+102 GGLLTHEL
-110 LQENIVHTKKL
+110 LQQNIQYSKKL
-121 LIMHGPDSQIGAAI
+121 LAIHGPDSQIATAI

-147 NSTKDYFAQ
+147 NSSKDYFFQ

-171 MSTPFAARMLT
+171 FSTPFAARMLK
-182 FARSNDLPAVITNAV
+182 FARDNNLPAVITNSV
-197 RMLNRSDGP
+197 RMLDRSDGP

-228 NSEAYLKDTKAMH
+228 NSEAYLKDIKQMH
-241 QLATEIAQAAGES
+241 QVATEVSQAAGEL
-254 TAHSLI
+254 TANQLI
-260 KTTMQWAEMATLD
+260 KTTLQWAEMATLD
-273 PRRDVGIGK
+273 PRKDVGIGK

-288 SVVGGKTQN
+288 SVVGGKTQG
-297 DLTIQL
+297 DLSKQL
-303 KQRCEAGLGIKY
+303 KERCEAALSNKY
-315 FGEQSIVA
+315 FGQQSVVA
-323 ANRLSDELATVRT
+323 ANRLIDELATVRT

-342 FLTVANIT
+342 FLTVADIT

-418 VFEKYG
+418 IFERYG
-424 HRVATVSMVE
+424 KRAATVSMVE

-450 ISPIEVDLIAKSLP
+450 ISPIEIDLIAKSLP
-464 HIRARNIAKA
+464 HIRARNISKA

-489 ILRMAINLA
+489 ILKMAINLA
-498 QQLDGL
+498 QRLDGL

-513 AIVLSDIGLRNHA
+513 AIVLSDIGLRDHA
-526 PLEVNAS
+526 PLELNAS

-561 SAIAY
+561 SAISYA
-566 TISEIERIEGVQL
+566 ISEIERVEGERL
-579 DIDQISLADQKTFDL
+579 DIDQISLADQPTFDL

-619 PSSFTDLI
+619 PSTFTDLI

-655 VKSIHPDLDSIMSET
+655 VKSIHPELDPIMQET

-684 SVMTGITLAQADE
+684 SVMTDISLAQADE
-697 KRRSLGTL
+697 KRRALGTL

-719 LAQGYQLDVVQEIWE
+719 LANGFSLEVVREIWE

-796 EIKGIDVNKSER
+796 EIKGVDVNKSQR
-808 TVTVEKVDVDQQVN
+808 TVVVEKIISKNQS
-822 KQRSYVAP
+822 SYTAP
-830 DLNSTG
+830 DLKSTG
-836 RSLQLPDASGYALR
+836 RSLQLPNANGYALR

-856 GGISEREINSIIAA
+856 GGISDNEINSIING
-870 RPFVD
+870 RPYAD
-875 LADFVRRSGAS
+875 LSDFVRRSGAS
-886 ITTTESLI
+886 VATTESLI
-894 VIGGFD
+894 MIGGFD
-900 QLHRI
+900 QLHRVG
-905 DQSHRIVNGS
+905 D
-915 KGLNRR
+915 KLNRR

-928 DLYKLNG
+928 DLYKLTG
-935 GQKVGES
+935 TKIGQD

-950 PPLVAAGL
+950 PPLASAGL
-958 PNLTAAELVQN
+958 PNLTAQEQIQN
-969 EVSILGMEVTAHMLN
+969 EISVLGMEVSAHLLN
-984 FYGDFLNAVGA
+984 SYGEFLNAIGA

-1003 QRSGASVLIAG
+1003 HRSGASLLIAG

-1037 GHGCNDV
+1037 GYGCNDV
-1044 TFFEDTQQSY
+1044 TFFENVQQSY

-1059 TSNIFLIRGAVR
+1059 TSNLFLIRGQLR

-1091 YNSWLAGNASDT
+1091 YNSWLANKTLANKKPGDW
-1103 DVSLNN
+1103 
-1109 GRNLTTMKSKN
+1109 RNLPTVQMESGN
-1120 A
+1120 SA

>member
-1 MLANFTHL
+1 
-9 RTCSGYSFKYGTATA
+9 
-24 DQLVERATEFGMS
+24 
-37 TLALTDRDNMAGAI
+37 
-51 RFVQACES
+51 
-59 AAIKPILGINLSFL
+59 
-73 QRKYRITLLA
+73 
-83 TADGGL
+83 
-89 ASLYQLLTAVNFA
+89 
-102 GGLLTHEI
+102 
-110 LQENIVHTKKL
+110 
-121 LIMHGPDSQIGAAI
+121 
-135 GARQLTQGLSIF
+135 
-147 NSTKDYFAQ
+147 
-156 QGIEV
+156 
-161 LSHRI
+161 
-166 RGDGP
+166 
-171 MSTPFAARMLT
+171 
-182 FARSNDLPAVITNAV
+182 
-197 RMLNRSDGP
+197 MLNRSDGP

-228 NSEAYLKDTKAMH
+228 NSEAYLKDIKQMH
-241 QLATEIAQAAGES
+241 QLATEISQAAGES
-254 TAHSLI
+254 TPHQLI
-260 KTTMQWAEMATLD
+260 KTTMQWAEMAILD

-282 IHLPEP
+282 IHLPEAE
-288 SVVGGKTQN
+288 VVGGKTQS
-297 DLTIQL
+297 DLTTQL
-303 KQRCEAGLGIKY
+303 KQRCEAGLSTKY
-315 FGEQSIVA
+315 VGGQSILA
-323 ANRLSDELATVRT
+323 AERLTDELNTVRT

-342 FLTVANIT
+342 FLTVADIT

-374 LGISGVEPITHGL
+374 LGISGVEPIEYGL

-418 VFEKYG
+418 IFERYG
-424 HRVATVSMVE
+424 VRVATVAMVE

-445 GAALG
+445 GTALG
-450 ISPIEVDLIAKSLP
+450 ISPMEIDLIAKSLP

-474 LENLPELKNLKLDTP
+474 LENLPELKSLKLDTP
-489 ILRMAINLA
+489 ILKMAVDLA
-498 QQLDGL
+498 QKLDGL

-513 AIVLSDIGLRNHA
+513 AIVLSDISLRDHA

-561 SAIAY
+561 SAISY
-566 TISEIERIEGVQL
+566 TISEIERVEGVKL
-579 DIDQISLADQKTFDL
+579 DIDQLSLADPKTFDL

-655 VKSIHPDLDSIMSET
+655 VKSIHPDLDPIMAQT
-670 EGVVVFHEQVIRLI
+670 HGVVVFHEQVIRLI
-684 SVMTGITLAQADE
+684 SVMGGITLAQADE
-697 KRRSLGTL
+697 KRRSLGSF

-719 LAQGYQLDVVQEIWE
+719 LSQGYQLNVVEEIWQ

-796 EIKGIDVNKSER
+796 EIKGIDVNQSQR
-808 TVTVEKVDVDQQVN
+808 TVIVEKVAIN
-822 KQRSYVAP
+822 KQRSYKAP
-830 DLNSTG
+830 DLKSTG

-850 ISLADV
+850 LSLADL
-856 GGISEREINSIIAA
+856 GGISEREIESIIAA

-875 LADFVRRSGAS
+875 LADFVHRAGAS
-886 ITTTESLI
+886 VTTTESLI
-894 VIGGFD
+894 MIGGFD
-900 QLHRI
+900 QLHQI
-905 DQSHRIVNGS
+905 DQSS
-915 KGLNRR
+915 EKLNRR

-928 DLYKLNG
+928 DLYKLTGKSNN
-935 GQKVGES
+935 KVGQT
-942 QLTLELLP
+942 QLTLELP
-950 PPLVAAGL
+950 PPTLVAAGL
-958 PNLTAAELVQN
+958 PNLTVIEQVQN
-969 EVSILGMEVTAHMLN
+969 EVEILGMEVTSHMLN
-984 FYGDFLNAVGA
+984 FYGDFLNTIGA

-1003 QRSGASVLIAG
+1003 QRSGASVLVAG
-1014 VKSALQTP
+1014 VKSSLQTP
-1022 PVRSGRRVMFLTIDD
+1022 PVRSGKRVMFLTMDD
-1037 GHGCNDV
+1037 GYGCNDV

-1059 TSNIFLIRGAVR
+1059 TSNLFLIRGAVR

-1078 SIRATQAWELSSA
+1078 SIRATEAWDLAITYRKWLSE
-1091 YNSWLAGNASDT
+1091 NSQESW
-1103 DVSLNN
+1103 
-1109 GRNLTTMKSKN
+1109 RNLTTMKSGN

>member
-1 MLANFTHL
+1 
-9 RTCSGYSFKYGTATA
+9 
-24 DQLVERATEFGMS
+24 
-37 TLALTDRDNMAGAI
+37 
-51 RFVQACES
+51 
-59 AAIKPILGINLSFL
+59 
-73 QRKYRITLLA
+73 
-83 TADGGL
+83 
-89 ASLYQLLTAVNFA
+89 
-102 GGLLTHEI
+102 
-110 LQENIVHTKKL
+110 
-121 LIMHGPDSQIGAAI
+121 
-135 GARQLTQGLSIF
+135 
-147 NSTKDYFAQ
+147 
-156 QGIEV
+156 
-161 LSHRI
+161 
-166 RGDGP
+166 
-171 MSTPFAARMLT
+171 
-182 FARSNDLPAVITNAV
+182 
-197 RMLNRSDGP
+197 
-206 LADVLDSARNL
+206 
-217 VPLHKRHVERQ
+217 
-228 NSEAYLKDTKAMH
+228 
-241 QLATEIAQAAGES
+241 
-254 TAHSLI
+254 
-260 KTTMQWAEMATLD
+260 MQWAEMAILD

-282 IHLPEP
+282 IHLPEAE
-288 SVVGGKTQN
+288 VVGGKTQS
-297 DLTIQL
+297 DLTTQL
-303 KQRCEAGLGIKY
+303 KQRCEAGLSTKY
-315 FGEQSIVA
+315 VGGQSILA
-323 ANRLSDELATVRT
+323 AERLTDELNTVRT

-342 FLTVANIT
+342 FLTVADIT

-374 LGISGVEPITHGL
+374 LGISGVEPIEYGL

-418 VFEKYG
+418 IFERYG
-424 HRVATVSMVE
+424 VRVATVAMVE

-445 GAALG
+445 GTALG
-450 ISPIEVDLIAKSLP
+450 ISPMEIDLIAKSLP

-474 LENLPELKNLKLDTP
+474 LENLPELKSLKLDTP
-489 ILRMAINLA
+489 ILKMAVDLA
-498 QQLDGL
+498 QKLDGL

-513 AIVLSDIGLRNHA
+513 AIVLSDISLRDHA

-561 SAIAY
+561 SAISY
-566 TISEIERIEGVQL
+566 TISEIERVEGVKL
-579 DIDQISLADQKTFDL
+579 DIDQLSLADPKTFDL

-655 VKSIHPDLDSIMSET
+655 VKSIHPDLDPIMAQT
-670 EGVVVFHEQVIRLI
+670 HGVVVFHEQVIRLI
-684 SVMTGITLAQADE
+684 SVMGGITLAQADE
-697 KRRSLGTL
+697 KRRSLGSF

-719 LAQGYQLDVVQEIWE
+719 LSQGYQLNVVEEIWQ

-796 EIKGIDVNKSER
+796 EIKGIDVNQSQR
-808 TVTVEKVDVDQQVN
+808 TVIVEKVAIN
-822 KQRSYVAP
+822 KQRSYKAP
-830 DLNSTG
+830 DLKSTG

-850 ISLADV
+850 LSLADL
-856 GGISEREINSIIAA
+856 GGISEREIESIIAA

-875 LADFVRRSGAS
+875 LADFVHRAGAS
-886 ITTTESLI
+886 VTTTESLI
-894 VIGGFD
+894 MIGGFD
-900 QLHRI
+900 QLHQI
-905 DQSHRIVNGS
+905 DQSS
-915 KGLNRR
+915 EKLNHR

-928 DLYKLNG
+928 DLYKLTGKSNN
-935 GQKVGES
+935 KVGQT
-942 QLTLELLP
+942 QLTLELP
-950 PPLVAAGL
+950 PPTLVAAGL
-958 PNLTAAELVQN
+958 PNLTVIEQVQN
-969 EVSILGMEVTAHMLN
+969 EVEILGMEVTSHMLN
-984 FYGDFLNAVGA
+984 FYGDFLNTIGA

-1003 QRSGASVLIAG
+1003 QRSGASVLVAG
-1014 VKSALQTP
+1014 VKSSLQTP
-1022 PVRSGRRVMFLTIDD
+1022 PVRSGKRVMFLTMDD
-1037 GHGCNDV
+1037 GYGCNDV

-1059 TSNIFLIRGAVR
+1059 TSNLFLIRGAVR

-1078 SIRATQAWELSSA
+1078 SIRATEAWDLAITYRKWLSE
-1091 YNSWLAGNASDT
+1091 NSQESW
-1103 DVSLNN
+1103 
-1109 GRNLTTMKSKN
+1109 RNLTTMKSGN

>member
-1 MLANFTHL
+1 MPVNFTHL

-24 DQLVERATEFGMS
+24 NQLVERAAQFGMQS
-37 TLALTDRDNMAGAI
+37 LALTDRDNMAGAI

-59 AAIKPILGINLSFL
+59 ASVKPILGINLSFL
-73 QRKYRITLLA
+73 QPKYRITLLA
-83 TADGGL
+83 SGNGGL
-89 ASLYQLLTAVNFA
+89 PALYRLLTAVNFA

-110 LQENIVHTKKL
+110 LQQNFDYSKKL
-121 LIMHGPDSQIGAAI
+121 LVIHGPESQLAVAI
-135 GARQLTQGLSIF
+135 SARQLTQALSIF
-147 NSTKDYFAQ
+147 NSTKDYFLK

-171 MSTPFAARMLT
+171 LSTPFAARMLA
-182 FARSNDLPAVITNAV
+182 FARSNDLPAVLTNSV

-228 NSEAYLKDTKAMH
+228 NSEAYLKDVKQMH
-241 QLATEIAQAAGES
+241 QLSDEITQAAGES
-254 TAHSLI
+254 RSQALI
-260 KTTMQWAEMATLD
+260 KTTMQWAEMAILD

-282 IHLPEP
+282 IHLPEAE
-288 SVVGGKTQN
+288 VVGGKSQS
-297 DLTIQL
+297 DLTVQL
-303 KQRCEAGLGIKY
+303 KNRCEAGLSAKY
-315 FGEQSIVA
+315 VGGQSIVA
-323 ANRLSDELATVRT
+323 AERLSDELNTVRT

-342 FLTVANIT
+342 FLTVADIT
-350 DLARSKSIRVAARGS
+350 DLAKSKSIRVAARGS

-374 LGISGVEPITHGL
+374 LGISGVEPIEHGL

-418 VFEKYG
+418 IFQRYG
-424 HRVATVSMVE
+424 TRAATVSMVE

-445 GAALG
+445 GTALG
-450 ISPIEVDLIAKSLP
+450 ISPMEIDLIAKSLP
-464 HIRARNIAKA
+464 HIRARNISRA
-474 LENLPELKNLKLDTP
+474 LENLPELKSLKLDTP
-489 ILRMAINLA
+489 ILKMAVDLA
-498 QQLDGL
+498 QKLDGL

-513 AIVLSDIGLRNHA
+513 AIVLSDISLRDHA

-561 SAIAY
+561 SAISY
-566 TISEIERIEGVQL
+566 TISEIERVEGVKL
-579 DIDQISLADQKTFDL
+579 DIDQLSLADPKTFDL

-655 VKSIHPDLDSIMSET
+655 VKSIHPDLDPIMAQT
-670 EGVVVFHEQVIRLI
+670 QGVVVFHEQVIRLI
-684 SVMTGITLAQADE
+684 SVMGGITLAQADE
-697 KRRSLGTL
+697 KRRALGSFA
-705 DGQQEVCDWFYPAA
+705 GQQEVCDWFYPAA
-719 LAQGYQLDVVQEIWE
+719 LSQGYQLNVVEEIWQ

-783 KRLILDDARQWGI
+783 KRLILDDARQGGI
-796 EIKGIDVNKSER
+796 EIKGIDVNQSQR
-808 TVTVEKVDVDQQVN
+808 TVTVERVEVN
-822 KQRSYVAP
+822 KQRAYKAP
-830 DLNSTG
+830 DLKSTG
-836 RSLQLPDASGYALR
+836 RSLQLPNASGYALR
-850 ISLADV
+850 LSLADL
-856 GGISEREINSIIAA
+856 GGISEREIESIITA

-875 LADFVRRSGAS
+875 LADFVHRAGAS
-886 ITTTESLI
+886 VTTTESLI
-894 VIGGFD
+894 MIGGFD
-900 QLHRI
+900 QLHQI
-905 DQSHRIVNGS
+905 NQSNE
-915 KGLNRR
+915 KLNRR

-928 DLYKLNG
+928 DLYKLTG
-935 GQKVGES
+935 KSSDKKVS
-942 QLTLELLP
+942 QTQLTLELAP
-950 PPLVAAGL
+950 PTLVAAGL
-958 PNLTAAELVQN
+958 PNLTAAEQVQN
-969 EVSILGMEVTAHMLN
+969 EVAILGMEVTSHMLN
-984 FYGDFLNAVGA
+984 FYGDFLNAIGA

-1014 VKSALQTP
+1014 VKSSLQTP
-1022 PVRSGRRVMFLTIDD
+1022 PVRSGRRVMFLTMDD
-1037 GHGCNDV
+1037 GYGCNDV
-1044 TFFEDTQQSY
+1044 TFFENTQESY

-1059 TSNIFLIRGAVR
+1059 TSNLFLIRGAVR
-1071 RTGPRGV
+1071 RTGLRGV
-1078 SIRATQAWELSSA
+1078 SIRATEAWDLTIA
-1091 YNSWLAGNASDT
+1091 YHKWLTENSQESW
-1103 DVSLNN
+1103 
-1109 GRNLTTMKSKN
+1109 RNLTTMKSGN

>member
-1 MLANFTHL
+1 MPVNFTHL

-24 DQLVERATEFGMS
+24 TQLVERAAEFGMQS
-37 TLALTDRDNMAGAI
+37 LALTDRENMAGAI

-59 AAIKPILGINLSFL
+59 ASIKPILGINLSFL
-73 QRKYRITLLA
+73 QPKYRITLLA
-83 TADGGL
+83 SSDDGL
-89 ASLYQLLTAVNFA
+89 PALYRLLTAVNFA

-110 LQENIVHTKKL
+110 LQQNFNYTKKL
-121 LIMHGPDSQIGAAI
+121 LVMHGPESQLAVAI
-135 GARQLTQGLSIF
+135 SARQLTQALSIF
-147 NSTKDYFAQ
+147 NSTKDYFLR

-171 MSTPFAARMLT
+171 LSTPFAARMLA
-182 FARSNDLPAVITNAV
+182 FARSNDLPAVLTNSV

-228 NSEAYLKDTKAMH
+228 NSEAYLKDIKQMH
-241 QLATEIAQAAGES
+241 QLATEISQAAGES
-254 TAHSLI
+254 TPHQLI
-260 KTTMQWAEMATLD
+260 KTTMQWAEMAILD

-282 IHLPEP
+282 IHLPEAE
-288 SVVGGKTQN
+288 VVGGKTQS
-297 DLTIQL
+297 DLTTQL
-303 KQRCEAGLGIKY
+303 KQRCEAGLSTKY
-315 FGEQSIVA
+315 VGGQSILA
-323 ANRLSDELATVRT
+323 AERLTDELNTVRT

-342 FLTVANIT
+342 FLTVADIT

-374 LGISGVEPITHGL
+374 LGISGVEPIEHGL

-418 VFEKYG
+418 IFERYG
-424 HRVATVSMVE
+424 VRVATVAMVE

-445 GAALG
+445 GTALG
-450 ISPIEVDLIAKSLP
+450 ISPMEIDLIAKSLP

-474 LENLPELKNLKLDTP
+474 LENLPELKSLKLDTP
-489 ILRMAINLA
+489 ILKMAVDLA
-498 QQLDGL
+498 QKLDGL

-513 AIVLSDIGLRNHA
+513 AIVLSDISLRDHA

-561 SAIAY
+561 SAISY
-566 TISEIERIEGVQL
+566 TISEIERVEGVKL
-579 DIDQISLADQKTFDL
+579 DIDQLSLADPKTFDL

-655 VKSIHPDLDSIMSET
+655 VKSIHPDLDPIMAQT
-670 EGVVVFHEQVIRLI
+670 HGVVVFHEQVIRLI
-684 SVMTGITLAQADE
+684 SVMGGITLAQADE
-697 KRRSLGTL
+697 KRRSLGSF
-705 DGQQEVCDWFYPAA
+705 DGQQGVCDWFYPAA
-719 LAQGYQLDVVQEIWE
+719 LSQGYQLNVVEEIWQ

-796 EIKGIDVNKSER
+796 EIKGIDVNQSQR
-808 TVTVEKVDVDQQVN
+808 TVIVEKVAIN
-822 KQRSYVAP
+822 KQRSYKAP
-830 DLNSTG
+830 DLKSTG

-850 ISLADV
+850 LSLADL
-856 GGISEREINSIIAA
+856 GGISEREIESIIAA

-875 LADFVRRSGAS
+875 LADFVHRAGAS
-886 ITTTESLI
+886 VTTTESLI
-894 VIGGFD
+894 MIGGFD
-900 QLHRI
+900 QLHQI
-905 DQSHRIVNGS
+905 NQSS
-915 KGLNRR
+915 EKLNRR

-928 DLYKLNG
+928 DLYKLTGKSNN
-935 GQKVGES
+935 KVGQT
-942 QLTLELLP
+942 QLTLELP
-950 PPLVAAGL
+950 PPTLVAAGL
-958 PNLTAAELVQN
+958 PNLTVIEQVQN
-969 EVSILGMEVTAHMLN
+969 EVEILGMEVTSHMLN
-984 FYGDFLNAVGA
+984 FYGDFLNAIGA

-1003 QRSGASVLIAG
+1003 QRSGASVLVAG
-1014 VKSALQTP
+1014 VKSSLQTP
-1022 PVRSGRRVMFLTIDD
+1022 PVRSGKRVMFLTMDD
-1037 GHGCNDV
+1037 GYGCNDV
-1044 TFFEDTQQSY
+1044 TFFENTQQSY

-1059 TSNIFLIRGAVR
+1059 TSNLFLIRGAVR

-1078 SIRATQAWELSSA
+1078 SIRATEAWDLAITYRKWLSE
-1091 YNSWLAGNASDT
+1091 NSQESW
-1103 DVSLNN
+1103 
-1109 GRNLTTMKSKN
+1109 RNLTTMKSGN

>member
-1 MLANFTHL
+1 VPVNFTHL

-24 DQLVERATEFGMS
+24 NQLVERAAQFGMQS
-37 TLALTDRDNMAGAI
+37 LALTDRDNMAGAI

-59 AAIKPILGINLSFL
+59 ASVKPILGINLSFL
-73 QRKYRITLLA
+73 QPKYRITLLA
-83 TADGGL
+83 SGNGGL
-89 ASLYQLLTAVNFA
+89 PALYRLLTAVNFA

-110 LQENIVHTKKL
+110 LQQNFDYSKKL
-121 LIMHGPDSQIGAAI
+121 LVIHGPESQLAVAI
-135 GARQLTQGLSIF
+135 SARQLTQALSIF
-147 NSTKDYFAQ
+147 NSTKDYFLK

-171 MSTPFAARMLT
+171 LSTPFAARMLA
-182 FARSNDLPAVITNAV
+182 FARSNDLPAVLTNSV

-228 NSEAYLKDTKAMH
+228 NSEAYLKDVKQMH
-241 QLATEIAQAAGES
+241 QLSDEITQAAGES
-254 TAHSLI
+254 RSQALI
-260 KTTMQWAEMATLD
+260 KTTMQWAEMAILD

-282 IHLPEP
+282 IHLPEAE
-288 SVVGGKTQN
+288 VVGGKSQS
-297 DLTIQL
+297 DLTVQL
-303 KQRCEAGLGIKY
+303 KNRCEAGLSAKY
-315 FGEQSIVA
+315 VGGQSIVA
-323 ANRLSDELATVRT
+323 AERLSDELNTVRT

-342 FLTVANIT
+342 FLTVADIT
-350 DLARSKSIRVAARGS
+350 DLAKSKSIRVAARGS

-374 LGISGVEPITHGL
+374 LGISGVEPIEHGL

-418 VFEKYG
+418 IFQRYG
-424 HRVATVSMVE
+424 TRAATVSMVE

-445 GAALG
+445 GTALG
-450 ISPIEVDLIAKSLP
+450 ISPMEIDLIAKSLP
-464 HIRARNIAKA
+464 HIRARNISRA
-474 LENLPELKNLKLDTP
+474 LENLPELKSLKLDTP
-489 ILRMAINLA
+489 ILKMAVDLA
-498 QQLDGL
+498 QKLDGL

-513 AIVLSDIGLRNHA
+513 AIVLSDISLRDHA

-561 SAIAY
+561 SAISY
-566 TISEIERIEGVQL
+566 TISEIERVEGVKL
-579 DIDQISLADQKTFDL
+579 DIDQLSLADPKTFDL

-655 VKSIHPDLDSIMSET
+655 VKSIHPDLDPIMAQT
-670 EGVVVFHEQVIRLI
+670 QGVVVFHEQVIRLI
-684 SVMTGITLAQADE
+684 SVMGGITLAQADE
-697 KRRSLGTL
+697 KRRALGSFA
-705 DGQQEVCDWFYPAA
+705 GQQEVCDWFYPAA
-719 LAQGYQLDVVQEIWE
+719 LSQGYQLNVVEEIWQ

-796 EIKGIDVNKSER
+796 EIKGIDVNQSQR
-808 TVTVEKVDVDQQVN
+808 TVTVERVEVN
-822 KQRSYVAP
+822 KQRAYKAP
-830 DLNSTG
+830 DLKSTG
-836 RSLQLPDASGYALR
+836 RSLQLPNASGYALR
-850 ISLADV
+850 LSLADL
-856 GGISEREINSIIAA
+856 GGISEREIESIITA

-875 LADFVRRSGAS
+875 LADFVHRAGAS
-886 ITTTESLI
+886 VTTTESLI
-894 VIGGFD
+894 MIGGFD
-900 QLHRI
+900 QLHQI
-905 DQSHRIVNGS
+905 NQSNE
-915 KGLNRR
+915 KLNRR

-928 DLYKLNG
+928 DLYKLTG
-935 GQKVGES
+935 KSSDKKVS
-942 QLTLELLP
+942 QTQLTLELAP
-950 PPLVAAGL
+950 PTLVAAGL
-958 PNLTAAELVQN
+958 PNLTAAEQVQN
-969 EVSILGMEVTAHMLN
+969 EVAILGMEVTSHMLN
-984 FYGDFLNAVGA
+984 FYGDFLNAIGA

-1014 VKSALQTP
+1014 VKSSLQTP
-1022 PVRSGRRVMFLTIDD
+1022 PVRSGRRVMFLTMDD
-1037 GHGCNDV
+1037 GYGCNDV
-1044 TFFEDTQQSY
+1044 TFFENTQESY

-1059 TSNIFLIRGAVR
+1059 TSNLFLIRGAVR
-1071 RTGPRGV
+1071 RTGLRGV
-1078 SIRATQAWELSSA
+1078 SIRATEAWDLTIA
-1091 YNSWLAGNASDT
+1091 YHKWLTENSQESW
-1103 DVSLNN
+1103 
-1109 GRNLTTMKSKN
+1109 RNLTTMKSGN